1 MKNKETIA
9 EIVSKQIED
18 MIAEGVLI
26 EGAQLPSER
35 ILAERLS
42 VSRPT
47 LREAKQ
53 ILTSKGLLTSTQGGG
68 TYVSSSLNSSLSD
81 PLMSLL
87 KERPEFK
94 FDILE
99 LRYTLDSEAAYL
111 AATRATENEINNIK
125 NKYEEM
131 VVLHTKRE
139 DSVASAIADMN
150 FHISITEASHNIAL
164 LHITRSIYDV
174 LLTSIENNLKNLYTI
189 GDIEQSLNPQHKL
202 ILDMIIKGDAEG
214 ARKAAENHMEFVN
227 TTLTNMEKER
237 KRHERYLSHSSVL
250 SENK

>member
-227 TTLTNMEKER
+227 TSLTNMEKER